1 MRISIVIPVY
11 KEEAKVS
18 GDIKAAAR
26 FFSTNGFEGQI
37 VVVDD
42 GSSDGTCEAAE
53 AQREALPTGTVLC
66 VIGNEQHRGKGH
78 AIRTGVS
85 RTTGE
90 YVMFADSGCC
100 VPYENMLRGLDMLKS
115 GGCDIAHGSRKLEQ
129 TRIIRDQGLYR
140 HVCSKLFHWF
150 VILFMRVPAELTDTQ
165 CGFKV
170 YKGDVARELYGEC
183 ITDGFA
189 FDVEIILRAL
199 REGYRIKEFAIE
211 WSCDRDSRLS
221 PGRSVWRILGEL
233 LAIRRALR
241 G

>member
-1 MRISIVIPVY
+1 
-11 KEEAKVS
+11 
-18 GDIKAAAR
+18 
-26 FFSTNGFEGQI
+26 
-37 VVVDD
+37 
-42 GSSDGTCEAAE
+42 
-53 AQREALPTGTVLC
+53 
-66 VIGNEQHRGKGH
+66 
-78 AIRTGVS
+78 
-85 RTTGE
+85 
-90 YVMFADSGCC
+90 MFADSGCC

-199 REGYRIKEFAIE
+199 REGYRIKEFALE